1 MEKHKFIKSFISPGN
16 KTISL
21 LLVLTM
27 VLLSVFPVIAVGDSS
42 LQLRQ
47 QTFTLT
53 PEEGV
58 TVTLSGLLPSGGS
71 AEAKP
76 ANVEGDNVL
85 HAYDITIFDA
95 RHADFEPADGQ
106 PIDVSFQSDAI
117 KRALADGSNDLTV
130 EHITDSGK
138 TEEVELTFAE
148 DDEVSFSADSFSIYV
163 IRDHDN
169 DDTVQTPRKTFYFLS
184 QYYESYLGTDEGH
197 EEDDRYVSGLYT
209 FPNNQNE
216 MVSSQIVCN
225 NETLHPI
232 VMPENFDWGYFYGW
246 YEVELD
252 LEASKQATSAATG
265 TPAEQLTEADLTQF
279 VYQWEDEPERVDAE
293 TPIVVTED
301 ETVYLA
307 PLYSNYRF
315 LSFHETDHDEEEHC
329 TLIARKLLALGH
341 NRQANVEIS
350 DVTAISPDPQ
360 KLVFYGWKFKDHI
373 YQTRLSTGD
382 TVYQEITVTAD
393 DADEDFSIDLY
404 PVFKEAR
411 WITFVHGEQGW
422 NAQYL
427 GAIFAYLYDESIPE
441 ADRVSLTQLPT
452 TTRPGYIFDG
462 WYTGH
467 MEAGDDGID
476 HIVYEQQVSMA
487 LDDASVVGNSNIIP
501 TAGETINIGH
511 NNSYICMGHLYL
523 HDEMTLYA
531 KWRPLNAA
539 DYKVVVWMQ
548 DVKDSKNATDDQKTY
563 DYYTYK
569 LMEDYPSN
577 TIVLDSEDYQALG
590 FENLKNS
597 PNTSIQNDFV
607 GFHYSRTEVV
617 VNGHSYD
624 SSIPE
629 ERVHG
634 LIMPDSSTVVNVYY
648 DRDLMAIN
656 FYYTN
661 SYVSSATS
669 LADSDT
675 YKYTEATAGSTSLF
689 GLVKDEAVPNKY
701 KYVPLTKNS
710 TSEYYYAFR
719 YDYVQMN
726 DTNDNRYGVVGG
738 EYVPLT
744 RTAVNT
750 WTKSGTYYAP
760 YTGTPRNG
768 TSAYGI
774 YSGSIGSITYR
785 NNRWQYYANYRYT
798 NYNDTAYSR
807 YTNGAQEVYNGTRYI
822 INSNNQLVESDS
834 DSAIYALDNNNIIVL
849 NQAFDH
855 YEYSYNGVVYD
866 GTRFARTN
874 ATGNTVYTGKRYKKD
889 NNGNFVETDENTGTL
904 YGKRDE
910 NSPYEEL
917 SRETNEIYTYMI
929 TGTDTQYNGILYT
942 RTNTTNYVKRMTW
955 AGLYGQTFGQNDYD
969 WDDVKALIW
978 SDGNNTQTFLDS
990 FSKSDNPYNIYTN
1003 GNNGSRTIYHYK
1015 QARDQKYHQDD
1026 RYEAKTN
1033 STSGTFKFTNKFT
1046 GFTVRTYSTGS
1057 NGYNENGGNNTAVI
1071 NNSSSVSYPLHVYH
1085 ERNKYN
1091 LTLVDYSTASSST
1104 DDKVITDIYYET
1116 PLSEVKANND
1126 NFTPPPR
1133 ENFTFGGWYLDAG
1146 CTKAVDFS
1154 TKTMPAGNLFLYAKW
1169 DLKYY
1174 FVEIDP
1180 DGGEMEDQLEFSQY
1194 TGFTS
1199 PRKQS
1204 TYTWLQYGRKISEYA
1219 NVERTYVPDNTGDYV
1234 YVNVKFAPTFAEAA
1248 EKDWDY
1254 SLPSKLRAA
1263 FYCKATELDAV
1274 YEHFKDANGNY
1285 LISRDEFNAYCVD
1298 LTKLYRKAT
1307 GVEGYSL
1314 YAWFKVNDDGTTS
1327 NEMYHFGD
1335 TVTKP
1340 TRIRAVWRRTG
1351 EFFLEYNPYNRRYG
1365 IGRDVEID
1373 GEMQH
1378 NEIFYDPARH
1388 ESEHYLDGSET
1399 TVLHQPN
1406 YIPERYVFRGWRLL
1420 DRDGDE
1426 TEFIFNVSSIFVI
1439 DSRYADDNGV
1449 IHLEAVYEPEKETV
1463 RRPETTALI
1472 LDANTTHGGHVV
1484 KGDLSTYQDD
1494 PIHVSMSDNQVQF
1507 IKQENN
1513 FKVDLHDYYNNFA
1526 HSNGYMLLGWNDT
1539 PDPGDYIP
1547 TYAAD
1552 AEIGINSDGDT
1563 PNILY
1568 AVWEP
1573 MYYLTLENYS
1583 TEYDITFNLKF
1594 TDYSGDTVYSGN
1606 SNSVLSVFERV
1617 KFSDYD
1623 KSDINVQKI
1632 DTNNFTVTMMRA
1644 TAENAPNHI
1653 KLVLPE
1659 GENAKYTVTG
1669 NISNAV
1675 TDGNQT
1681 LKQNTGT
1688 IYVYNSGGA
1697 SDKIYP
1703 VTTGTGYWATTTWY
1717 NLAGA
1722 SRAEE
1727 YNVSGRMK
1735 LSQEGQ
1741 TVAFY
1746 TEQPDTVSVHLQAL
1760 YYDVANSKWEDD
1772 LGNGTGPD
1780 STLSFTDYNGLG
1792 GEPSVDGHHI
1802 TNIDIIKRTGNS
1814 FGISETYTKTN
1825 NYKFIGWYTTPYAAP
1840 DSISLDGYSSTFGAP
1855 SITGIPVPNEF
1866 STTFYALYVPYTD
1879 AYLRLTH
1886 DEMAD
1891 SIGYPKRI
1899 GIGYEYGNDKN
1910 DSITTTYI
1918 DNFSE
1923 HINDR
1928 AKSEISVNLT
1938 EPRTADEA
1946 NASFKINLVTVS
1958 GYGCVYYETFEGEHR
1973 FSRDICHKD
1982 DKDEFDKKWY
1992 VHEHPNKDDPELDH
2006 YTNTPDCEPKSH
2018 YRYTIEKT
2026 VGELFVDSET
2036 VKGLKVLSDINY
2048 YSDYERNYE
2057 FVYNYKFR
2065 DGTTQ
2070 RKYLVKGSTP
2080 TLKSQADFERFVAT
2094 SAPYVSNFGE
2104 DLAWDTSSV
2113 KVKNLFEKGKVTA
2126 EMDAVQSNNAKAI
2139 VSVKKYGT
2147 DVTIPWSIT
2156 VGTAFPEDKRPVA
2169 DLIVNDRQFWR
2180 WEIKETKTDKLIGYC
2195 YYNEFTFMVWD
2206 DYTITPEYCQLQED
2220 GEYHRIYPDDETESY
2235 IKMTYLESTR
2245 NQWVDLDE
2253 DDDIIYDESGNAT
2266 FNDALISDFSITYI
2280 DKGQRINSNPDAYK
2294 VGLIYE
2300 IVGEIKDV
2308 SSPGIYDVQPNDT
2321 LRGKAL
2327 ASVVQKANGTTGTIR
2342 SGGQTKFYYSQFD
2355 PTKLTHDNRIE
2366 YYRGIDNLIRE
2377 DNTLNPNATYA
2388 FNVYAYMKL
2397 PNGDIIQSD
2406 PVTLQLYHLATRT
2419 IAG

>member
-184 QYYESYLGTDEGH
+184 QYYEPYLGTDEGH

-252 LEASKQATSAATG
+252 LEASKQATSVATG
-265 TPAEQLTEADLTQF
+265 TPVGQITEDTLTKF
-279 VYQWEDEPERVDAE
+279 VYSWDDEPVSVDAE
-293 TPIVVTED
+293 TPIEVTED
-301 ETVYLA
+301 KTVYLA

-315 LSFHETDHDEEEHC
+315 LSFHETDHDEEGHC

-341 NRQANVEIS
+341 NQTATVDIS

-360 KLVFYGWKFKDHI
+360 KLVFYGWEFKGQI

-382 TVYQEITVTAD
+382 AVHQEITVAAD
-393 DADEDFSIDLY
+393 DADEDFSINLY

-548 DVKDSKNATDDQKTY
+548 DVTDDKDATDDQKTY

-597 PNTSIQNDFV
+597 TDTTIQNDFY

-617 VNGHSYD
+617 VNGVAYD
-624 SSIPE
+624 GSIPE
-629 ERVHG
+629 ERVKG

-648 DRDLMAIN
+648 DRDLTLVN
-656 FYYTN
+656 FHY
-661 SYVSSATS
+661 SSTTGLPTGAK
-669 LADSDT
+669 SDT
-675 YKYTEATAGSTSLF
+675 YLYTGTTETS
-689 GLVKDEAVPNKY
+689 GTQYGYDEQTDQFVA
-701 KYVPLTKNS
+701 LTRIQTDES
-710 TSEYYYAFR
+710 YYTYR
-719 YDYVQMN
+719 YDYVPSE
-726 DTNDNRYGVVGG
+726 NDNETMYGVVNG
-738 EYVPLT
+738 EYVLLTQVPIYGQWNREYTYTPVSNNNNTQYGIVNNSFVTLT
-744 RTAVNT
+744 R
-750 WTKSGTYYAP
+750 SGTFITGYRWTYNNTNYSGTR
-760 YTGTPRNG
+760 YTRSSNDH
-768 TSAYGI
+768 SAYSGTRYVFQNNTLVESTNETDPQYGKNGNTI
-774 YSGSIGSITYR
+774 YSLTPAVTGYYYTY
-785 NNRWQYYANYRYT
+785 
-798 NYNDTAYSR
+798 
-807 YTNGAQEVYNGTRYI
+807 NGAQYDGARYTRTQ
-822 INSNNQLVESDS
+822 SQTTDV
-834 DSAIYALDNNNIIVL
+834 
-849 NQAFDH
+849 Q
-855 YEYSYNGVVYD
+855 YNGVRYEKSN
-866 GTRFARTN
+866 GTFT
-874 ATGNTVYTGKRYKKD
+874 
-889 NNGNFVETDENTGTL
+889 ETESESGTL
-904 YGKRDE
+904 YGIR
-910 NSPYEEL
+910 NGVYEEL
-917 SRETNEIYTYMI
+917 AKKTETHYSWTMSGQEYTGVRCTRERDTTY
-929 TGTDTQYNGILYT
+929 
-942 RTNTTNYVKRMTW
+942 NYRLTW
-955 AGLYGQTFGQNDYD
+955 VGLYGQTFGQNDYD
-969 WDDVKALIW
+969 WSTVNNVSWQAKKETGT
-978 SDGNNTQTFLDS
+978 GNITQTLLDG
-990 FSKSDNPYNIYTN
+990 FTEKANPYTLKEN
-1003 GNNGSRTIYHYK
+1003 GTPGSYTIYHYK
-1015 QARDQKYHQDD
+1015 QGLDGKYSTSA
-1026 RYEAKTN
+1026 RYEAHSN
-1033 STSGTFKFTNKFT
+1033 GGTFNFSNKFDD
-1046 GFTVRTYSTGS
+1046 FTVTSY
-1057 NGYNENGGNNTAVI
+1057 
-1071 NNSSSVSYPLHVYH
+1071 SSSYDPDAAGATPVPASNQASLPNPAHIYH
-1085 ERNKYN
+1085 TRNKHD
-1091 LTLVDYSTASSST
+1091 LTLVNFTTANNSP
-1104 DDKVITDIYYET
+1104 DEPNDKVITGIYYEA
-1116 PLSEVKANND
+1116 PLSPYNL
-1126 NFTPPPR
+1126 TPPAR
-1133 ENFTFGGWYLDAG
+1133 ANYTFGGWYLDKG
-1146 CTKAVDFS
+1146 CTKAVDF
-1154 TKTMPAGNLFLYAKW
+1154 TTATMPSGNMFLYAKW

-1219 NVERTYVPDNTGDYV
+1219 NVERTYVPDNSGDYV

-1681 LKQNTGT
+1681 LKSKNGV

-1918 DNFSE
+1918 DNFGE